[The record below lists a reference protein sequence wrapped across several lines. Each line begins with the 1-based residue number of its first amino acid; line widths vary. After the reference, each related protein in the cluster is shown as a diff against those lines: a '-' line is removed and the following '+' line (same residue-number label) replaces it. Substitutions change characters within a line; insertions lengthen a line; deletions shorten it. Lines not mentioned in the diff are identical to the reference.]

1 MKKLKKPFFTFLL
14 PCILSSLFSPA
25 VFSQDFS
32 SIDSDLSALE
42 TLIQDTLSN
51 SEEQMKQL
59 KDLQQNLTESGALLR
74 TYESIIQERENLLKD
89 LQTRLSEM
97 SAIYKTQSDL
107 SAKYEKNS
115 KFWRTFTLIA
125 LPSAALLS
133 GGLVWAVTR

>member
-1 MKKLKKPFFTFLL
+1 MKLW
-14 PCILSSLFSPA
+14 
-25 VFSQDFS
+25 
-32 SIDSDLSALE
+32 E
-42 TLIQDTLSN
+42 
-51 SEEQMKQL
+51 
-59 KDLQQNLTESGALLR
+59 DLQQNLTESGALLR

-107 SAKYEKNS
+107 SAKYEKRS

-125 LPSAALLS
+125 VPSAALLS

>member
-1 MKKLKKPFFTFLL
+1 
-14 PCILSSLFSPA
+14 PA
-25 VFSQDFS
+25 AFSQDFS

-51 SEEQMKQL
+51 SEEQMKL
-59 KDLQQNLTESGALLR
+59 WEDLQQNLTESGALLR

-107 SAKYEKNS
+107 SAKYERNS

-125 LPSAALLS
+125 IPSAALLS
-133 GGLVWAVTR
+133 GGLVWAATR